1 MKVWKV
7 KATQKGWIYNR
18 TVMPGY
24 EFEVSEQLF
33 SDRWMQ
39 KIGEA
44 SALPVEEAEEAVV
57 SEEAEGEQKKAPAKR
72 AAKKAKKGE

>member
-44 SALPVEEAEEAVV
+44 SALPVEEAVV

>member
-1 MKVWKV
+1 MKVWNV

-18 TVMPGY
+18 TVMPGE
-24 EFEVSEQLF
+24 EFEVAEQLF

-44 SALPVEEAEEAVV
+44 SALPIVKPAADETE
-57 SEEAEGEQKKAPAKR
+57 KPAKKV
-72 AAKKAKKGE
+72 AKKQAKKKKGD